1 MTTPPNH
8 GKTHTVATLETPPQR
23 RKMPEDAATSKATKA
38 AVWVSQIATPI
49 VAIVIALSVCFAT
62 VVITNKL
69 GTTEENLQRAL
80 SRDTAVCADAGM
92 VKTYC
97 LLEQDLTQRRYVLA
111 ASGVTAAL
119 WTRYFICLGG
129 LIMVAVGSIFILM
142 KLEIKQGEAK
152 AKGAGWGIDLRT
164 SSPGLALALIGGGLL
179 AAAAYTPTMFKVSD
193 GPSFLRLVNA
203 PQPTASDPETNDHLS
218 QYGKPPGPV
227 AIPTKDEEK

>member
-1 MTTPPNH
+1 
-8 GKTHTVATLETPPQR
+8 
-23 RKMPEDAATSKATKA
+23 MPEDAAATKATKSA
-38 AVWVSQIATPI
+38 AWVSQTVTPI
-49 VAIVIALSVCFAT
+49 VAIVIALSVFFAT

-97 LLEQDLTQRRYVLA
+97 LLEQELTQRRYVLA

-119 WTRYFICLGG
+119 WTRYFICVGG

-152 AKGAGWGIDLRT
+152 AKGAGWGIDLKT
-164 SSPGLALALIGGGLL
+164 SSPGLALTIIGGGLL
-179 AAAAYTPTMFKVSD
+179 AAAAYTPTKFEVSER
-193 GPSFLRLVNA
+193 PTFLRPVNA
-203 PQPTASDPETNDHLS
+203 LEPTASDPKPIDHLF
-218 QYGKPPGPV
+218 QLGPPPGPV
-227 AIPTKDEEK
+227 AITPKDQAK